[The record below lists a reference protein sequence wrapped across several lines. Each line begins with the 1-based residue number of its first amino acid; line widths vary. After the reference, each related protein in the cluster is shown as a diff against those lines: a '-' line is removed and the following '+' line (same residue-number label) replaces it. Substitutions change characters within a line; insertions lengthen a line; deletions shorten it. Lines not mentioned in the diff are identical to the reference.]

1 MNGVSWGRLIV
12 GDNTKCSTKESS
24 GVARK
29 ENAKR
34 EEERKGD
41 RKSVIN
47 GGKNGTQ
54 NSCSTLFHGLTDLE
68 GKTISEQTII
78 GPCTVGAAFASGAGP
93 TEKIRLIRSNSQ

>member
-1 MNGVSWGRLIV
+1 MNGVSWRRLIV
-12 GDNTKCSTKESS
+12 EDNTMCSTKESS

-41 RKSVIN
+41 IN

-54 NSCSTLFHGLTDLE
+54 NSCSTLFHGLPNLE
-68 GKTISEQTII
+68 DKTISEQTII
-78 GPCTVGAAFASGAGP
+78 GSCTVGATFAAGVGP
-93 TEKIRLIRSNSQ
+93 TDKIRLIRSNSQ